1 MLDPAQLPGCGGSPG
16 SWAGERGAGLE
27 SVGGA
32 PSLYIHGSSFLAWG
46 ALPAEP
52 VTVGWGSRER
62 RGGEHGLG
70 SLGLGLLL
78 VLLGKKPSVSRVRFG
93 GSSLAALS
101 LLAGGLLRAG
111 AS

>member
-1 MLDPAQLPGCGGSPG
+1 MLDPAQLPVQQGGGRGVRGWSPG
-16 SWAGERGAGLE
+16 SWAG
-27 SVGGA
+27 V
-32 PSLYIHGSSFLAWG
+32 IHGSSFLAWG